1 MTFEQF
7 VKDNYE
13 NFYNSVIIKYKAAV
27 KAEKDAEI
35 AKKEAEKAKVRA
47 ESKFYEN
54 DFEYEVEF
62 SYKGFS
68 DGERTEEL
76 EFYEAF
82 SAFTEDELG
91 TEYEIVDNDT
101 LGFEDNKTFEEILD
115 EAGVT
120 EENFTK
126 EFEKF
131 LFESDYRTNAETVE
145 NSWDYEARVVST
157 VEWTGKYYWKDHM
170 DEVMAQMK
178 QLRFKEIN
186 IK

>member
-7 VKDNYE
+7 VKDNHKD
-13 NFYNSVIIKYKAAV
+13 FYNKIINDYKAAV

-35 AKKEAEKAKVRA
+35 AKKEAEKADVRA
-47 ESKFYEN
+47 KTKFYEN

-91 TEYEIVDNDT
+91 TSYEIVDDDT

-131 LFESDYRTNAETVE
+131 LFESDYRTNAGAAEDR
-145 NSWDYEARVVST
+145 WDYEARVVST
-157 VEWTGKYYWKDHM
+157 VEWTGKYYWQGHM
-170 DEVMAQMK
+170 DEIMAQMK
-178 QLRFKEIN
+178 QLRFKEIDD
-186 IK
+186 

>member
-7 VKDNYE
+7 VKDNYKD
-13 NFYNSVIIKYKAAV
+13 FYDKIISDYKAAE

-35 AKKEAEKAKVRA
+35 AKKEAEKADVRA
-47 ESKFYEN
+47 KTKFYEN

-68 DGERTEEL
+68 DGTRTEEL
-76 EFYEAF
+76 EFFEAF
-82 SAFTEDELG
+82 LAFTEDELG
-91 TEYEIVDNDT
+91 TSYEIVDDDT
-101 LGFEDNKTFEEILD
+101 LGFEDNETFEEILN

-120 EENFTK
+120 EEDFTK

-131 LFESDYRTNAETVE
+131 LFESDYRTNTDTAE
-145 NSWDYEARVVST
+145 NRWDYEARVVST
-157 VEWTGKYYWKDHM
+157 VEWTGSYYWKGHM
-170 DEVMAQMK
+170 DEIMAQMK
-178 QLRFKEIN
+178 QLRFKEVD

>member
-1 MTFEQF
+1 MTFEKF
-7 VKDNYE
+7 VKDNYKD
-13 NFYNSVIIKYKAAV
+13 FYDKIISDYKAAE

-35 AKKEAEKAKVRA
+35 AKKEAEKTKVRA
-47 ESKFYEN
+47 ENKFYEN

-68 DGERTEEL
+68 DGTRTENL
-76 EFYEAF
+76 DFFEAF
-82 SAFTEDELG
+82 NAFTEDELG
-91 TEYEIVDNDT
+91 ALYDIVDNDT
-101 LGFEDNKTFEEILD
+101 LGFEDNKTFEEILN

-120 EENFTK
+120 EEDFTK

-157 VEWTGKYYWKDHM
+157 VEWTGSYYWKGHM
-170 DEVMAQMK
+170 DEIMAQLK
-178 QLRFKEIN
+178 QLRFKEICV
-186 IK
+186 K

>member
-7 VKDNYE
+7 VKDNYKD
-13 NFYNSVIIKYKAAV
+13 FYNKIINDYKAAV
-27 KAEKDAEI
+27 KVEKDAEI

-68 DGERTEEL
+68 DGTRTEEL

-120 EENFTK
+120 EEDFTK

-131 LFESDYRTNAETVE
+131 LFESDYQTNAGAAE
-145 NSWDYEARVVST
+145 NRWDYEARVVST
-157 VEWTGKYYWKDHM
+157 VEWTGSYYWKGHM
-170 DEVMAQMK
+170 DEIMAQMK